1 MSITYKSI
9 DLFKSMQLFSL
20 FNSSIEAMLNQTTHL
35 IIGCICT
42 ALFYQFIYELYWR
55 YNCNPCFEGK
65 KIMITGASS
74 GIGEE
79 LAYQLAK
86 LKTHTLYLASR
97 RTDQLERVKSKCLEF
112 NSDLNVFIFKIDLE
126 FPE

>member
-1 MSITYKSI
+1 
-9 DLFKSMQLFSL
+9 MQPFSL
-20 FNSSIEAMLNQTTHL
+20 LISSIEIMLNQTVHL
-35 IIGCICT
+35 SILCVLMT
-42 ALFYQFIYELYWR
+42 LFYQIIYEIYWR
-55 YNCNPCFEGK
+55 YHCSPCFEGK

-97 RTDQLERVKSKCLEF
+97 RTDQLERVKTKC
-112 NSDLNVFIFKIDLE
+112 I
-126 FPE
+126 